1 MSLLR
6 FIRVLRFVSN
16 YLLFLT
22 SYKCFVAVLGGK
34 GESLFSPQP
43 VAVSRLQR
51 VSWCSIRAKV
61 TEIRNCFTSCDTSQE
76 KAATTTVSTG
86 LQSPP
91 GEEPGIFHPLLSQNA
106 QTVPVCPPVLGL
118 RAFGCPGRL
127 YHSAET
133 GSTGRGEEFASTATA
148 GLGCA
153 NLEFCSVLCFKSK
166 RWCLMQVFSI

>member
-6 FIRVLRFVSN
+6 FIRILRFVSN
-16 YLLFLT
+16 NFLFLT

-91 GEEPGIFHPLLSQNA
+91 GEDPGIFHPLLSQNA
-106 QTVPVCPPVLGL
+106 QTVPACPPFWVSMPLAVQEGCITVLKQAALAG
-118 RAFGCPGRL
+118 
-127 YHSAET
+127 
-133 GSTGRGEEFASTATA
+133 GEEFASTATA